1 MSVAGNLI
9 ASANRSKPF
18 SSRASAS
25 ALRASASALRAS
37 ASALRASASAV
48 SRHANC
54 HRLERSYLRSNKRT
68 SNTGRIKTFNLLFS
82 EKMTTL

>member
-37 ASALRASASAV
+37 AV

-68 SNTGRIKTFNLLFS
+68 SNTGLIKTFNLLFS